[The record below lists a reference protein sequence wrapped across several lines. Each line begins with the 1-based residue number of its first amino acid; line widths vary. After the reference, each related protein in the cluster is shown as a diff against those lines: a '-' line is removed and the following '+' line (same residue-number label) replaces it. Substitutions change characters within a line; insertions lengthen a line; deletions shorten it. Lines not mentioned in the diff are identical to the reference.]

1 LTPPLAA
8 GYAADVTAPAKKR
21 LLAVDDEPDMLDF
34 LERVFR
40 SEYEVVR
47 AGSGEEALALLEQG
61 GIDVIVTDQKMP
73 RMTGVQLLEKLG
85 DRMPQLIKVLVSG
98 YTDVPDIQKAVEECH
113 IHQYVVKP
121 VDSERLREAVR
132 EATARQASGDW
143 SFSLGKAR

>member
-1 LTPPLAA
+1 ML
-8 GYAADVTAPAKKR
+8 ADVSPAVKKR

-47 AGSGEEALALLEQG
+47 AGSGEDALAAVAAG
-61 GIDVIVTDQKMP
+61 GIDIIVTDQKMP
-73 RMTGVQLLEKLG
+73 RMTGVQLLEKIG
-85 DRMPQLIKVLVSG
+85 DGAPGLIKVLVSG

-143 SFSLGKAR
+143 SFSLGKIR